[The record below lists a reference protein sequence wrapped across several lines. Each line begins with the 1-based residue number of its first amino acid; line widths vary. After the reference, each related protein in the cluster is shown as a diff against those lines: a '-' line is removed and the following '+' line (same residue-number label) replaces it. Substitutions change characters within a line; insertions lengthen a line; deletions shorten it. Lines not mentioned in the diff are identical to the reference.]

1 MAFGRDVQYSVTFT
15 FSDPT
20 EDESFPMWRVPAEL
34 TKVEVLEAWVSTNT
48 ALGAGTANGAEIT
61 LLDGGSDASGT
72 AAMSATVGGTGA
84 GGSYPAWT
92 AGTPKEFT
100 ISEGTLDAGDYLIL
114 KYDESGTVAGLT
126 WTVSFTYV
134 SGVGA

>member
-1 MAFGRDVQYSVTFT
+1 MFGRDVQYSVTFT

-34 TKVEVLEAWVSTNT
+34 TKVEILEAWISTNT
-48 ALGAGTANGAEIT
+48 ALAAGTVNGVEVT
-61 LLDGGSDASGT
+61 LLDGGSDATGT
-72 AAMSATVGGTGA
+72 GTVGSPMGGTDA
-84 GGSYPAWT
+84 GGTFPAWEV
-92 AGTPKEFT
+92 ATPQNFT
-100 ISEGTLDAGDYLIL
+100 ISEGTLDAGDYLVL